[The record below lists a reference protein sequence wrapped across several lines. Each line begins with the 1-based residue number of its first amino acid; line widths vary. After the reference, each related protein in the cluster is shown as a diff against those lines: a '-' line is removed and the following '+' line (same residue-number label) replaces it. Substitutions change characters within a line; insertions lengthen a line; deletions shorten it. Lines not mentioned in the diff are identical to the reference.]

1 MMETVLQGLNGVFI
15 DLDDLLVWGEDHKQH
30 RERVEALLQ
39 HLHKNNLA
47 IAKAKCRFAK
57 SSLSFLGYVV
67 DKDGV
72 KPMGKV

>member
-1 MMETVLQGLNGVFI
+1 M
-15 DLDDLLVWGEDHKQH
+15 
-30 RERVEALLQ
+30 EALLQ

-67 DKDGV
+67 DKDSV
-72 KPMGKV
+72 KPMERKVETIT